1 MPEELVEALKRRE
14 PAAFEQLIAQH
25 GTMLFRVAL
34 RVVGRR
40 QDAEE
45 VLQEALLKVYEKI
58 HTFDQRAALTSW
70 LYRIV
75 VNTALMRLRAQSRMP
90 EEVLDTIGPPFTA
103 DGLQAREVGTWALPP
118 EESLLRQEVLA
129 LLQQAI
135 ARLPALYRAVY
146 VLAEVE
152 SLPHQEIST
161 ILGLTVSTAKTRLH
175 RARLFLRE
183 ALANYFAETAPSTF
197 ADDLPDTPSI
207 GLSQERIT

>member
-1 MPEELVEALKRRE
+1 MPEELVKALKRRE
-14 PAAFEQLIAQH
+14 PAAFERLIAQH
-25 GTMLFRVAL
+25 GIMLFRAAL
-34 RVVGRR
+34 RFVGQR

-58 HTFDQRAALTSW
+58 DTFDQRAALTSW

-75 VNTALMRLRAQSRMP
+75 VNTALMRLRAQSRMS
-90 EEVLDTIGPPFTA
+90 EELLDTIGPPFTA
-103 DGLQAREVGTWALPP
+103 DGLHAREVGAWALPP
-118 EESLLRQEVLA
+118 EDTLLRQEVLA

-152 SLPHQEIST
+152 GLPHQEIAT
-161 ILGLTVSTAKTRLH
+161 ILGITVSTAKTRLH

-183 ALANYFAETAPSTF
+183 ALANYFE
-197 ADDLPDTPSI
+197 
-207 GLSQERIT
+207 ERIP